1 MSKDIENIE
10 RYVKFHHPTGNL
22 FHYCHFIVDGV
33 LPILPVYLSYITTSE
48 ECEKTLTFVLED
60 CMENHFGGFQSM
72 LLDIYPKLR
81 LKYVPKSVMNSIY
94 TIPPSEILTITGL
107 TFGPYRPSD
116 ISSFDGYI
124 ASLLS
129 IPTPLPNPSFS
140 QNLVL
145 CIERGF
151 QPLSLPSKFGADLC
165 DTGTRRRHLRNH
177 SEAVQLLQRWAK
189 EKGLE
194 FQNVKLEGMSWR
206 EQRTLFQRAR
216 LLFAQHGAGMANI
229 VFCIANS
236 ETVILETS
244 PCWVKCFENL
254 AKVKNLRHHYIQG
267 NNSSCSIQSLK
278 DTLSIL

>member
-1 MSKDIENIE
+1 MTKDIENIE

-33 LPILPVYLSYITTSE
+33 LPLLSVYQSDITLHTTS
-48 ECEKTLTFVLED
+48 KQTLTLVLED
-60 CMENHFGGFQSM
+60 CMDNHFGGFQTM

-81 LKYVPKSVMNSIY
+81 LKYVPKSVMNSI
-94 TIPPSEILTITGL
+94 PPSEIRTVIGL

-124 ASLLS
+124 ASLVS
-129 IPTPLPNPSFS
+129 IPTPLADPSFS

-151 QPLSLPSKFGADLC
+151 QPLSLPSKFGADLN

-177 SEAVQLLQRWAK
+177 SEAVQLLQQWAK

-194 FQNVKLEGMSWR
+194 FQNVKLEGMTWR

-229 VFCIANS
+229 VFCIPNS
-236 ETVILETS
+236 ETVILEAS